1 MTITNITAQ
10 QALERQADGAVIIDV
25 RSDGEWAQGH
35 ARGAVHLPV
44 ETLRSDQL
52 PDDAELVFICASGGR
67 SLQAARL
74 VAATG
79 RDVFNVVGG
88 TVAWQGLGLPME

>member
-1 MTITNITAQ
+1 MTVTNITADQARARQ
-10 QALERQADGAVIIDV
+10 QAGATIVDV

-35 ARGAVHLPV
+35 AAGAIHHPV
-44 ETLRSDQL
+44 ETLDVSRL
-52 PDDAELVFICASGGR
+52 PADAELIFICASGGR

-74 VAATG
+74 AAGTG

-88 TVAWQGLGLPME
+88 TVGWQAMGLPMA